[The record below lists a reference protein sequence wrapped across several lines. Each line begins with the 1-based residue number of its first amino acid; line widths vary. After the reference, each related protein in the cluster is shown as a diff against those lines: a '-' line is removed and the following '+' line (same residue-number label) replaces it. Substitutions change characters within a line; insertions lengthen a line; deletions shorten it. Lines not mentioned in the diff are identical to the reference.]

1 MLEAVPIAS
10 YGRSV
15 VVRILRGLLV
25 AVTVLAFLG
34 GTTVQAMPLLTANGM
49 AAKAGVPCEHMA
61 AMGQS
66 GSAVPGHNAPC
77 KGITPDCVKRM
88 GCIGIPSLPVRAGV
102 LVTPVSYVTITY
114 WPPRETLGGLSLKPD
129 LFPPITG

>member
-1 MLEAVPIAS
+1 MLEAVPMAS

-34 GTTVQAMPLLTANGM
+34 GTTVQAMPLLTASGM
-49 AAKAGVPCEHMA
+49 AAKASVPCDHMA
-61 AMGQS
+61 AMGQP
-66 GSAVPGHNAPC
+66 GSAVPGHKAPC
-77 KGITPDCVKRM
+77 KGITPDCVKQM

-102 LVTPVSYVTITY
+102 LVTPASYITITY
-114 WPPRETLGGLSLKPD
+114 WPPQETLGGLSLKPN
-129 LFPPITG
+129 LFPPIAG